1 MSLQRECV
9 LGVRARNMYKTSG
22 IERETAIGGNNT
34 RIKEFDLSA
43 RITFAAHHTL
53 FANYVYKKMKNI

>member
-1 MSLQRECV
+1 MFGCACEK
-9 LGVRARNMYKTSG
+9 YIYITSG
-22 IERETAIGGNNT
+22 GETEIAIGGNNT

-53 FANYVYKKMKNI
+53 FANYVYKKK